1 MLAGCYDPHPS
12 TGTPCPEGICPHP
25 LKCSAATATCEDSA
39 IDAMPDTAEL
49 PTFAELSGQQWLMPC
64 TAAPNPTLCDCIDV
78 MTEVTVG
85 GVPGVTYTVKVRIRG
100 AMERGTYGGGT
111 AQGAW
116 YVGGQT
122 TSTILTV
129 AELLVSTPQQHY
141 FLNNV
146 MASPNGLSI
155 LDYEATLSIGGG
167 AKIGLLMT
175 ALDAREITSTNAV
188 VPGVTTNPSPYL
200 GQFAQIDVVQVTGP

>member
-1 MLAGCYDPHPS
+1 
-12 TGTPCPEGICPHP
+12 
-25 LKCSAATATCEDSA
+25 
-39 IDAMPDTAEL
+39 MPDTSTL
-49 PTFAELSGQQWLMPC
+49 PSFAELSGQQWLMPC
-64 TAAPNPTLCDCIDV
+64 SAAPNPTLCDCTDV
-78 MTEVTVG
+78 MTEVIVG

-100 AMERGTYGGGT
+100 AMERGTYTGGT

-129 AELLVSTPQQHY
+129 AELVVSAPQQHY

-146 MASPNGLSI
+146 MPSGNGLPI

-167 AKIGLLMT
+167 AKIGLFMT
-175 ALDAREITSTNAV
+175 ALDAREVTSSNAV
-188 VPGVTTNPSPYL
+188 VTGVTTNPTPYL
-200 GQFAQIDVVQVTGP
+200 GQFAQIDVVQVSGP